1 MHDRPRIRGK
11 CLITWL
17 LSLAFM
23 MSLVLVP
30 ASAAGFDG
38 ATFAA
43 PILQDVERIEKD
55 NLAEPET
62 LLRTFSREPTRFLTS
77 DVKEQLSTLQ
87 LSNEIPQQA
96 QLIRDNFLNRE
107 VTRLTF
113 DTYEADIDQT
123 GQVVS
128 MTNYAD
134 MHDNDDTI
142 LDGENT
148 DPSAYPVTKGE
159 ALALADQIAKDYQ
172 LDGYQLVECSNDIP
186 ATWLLL
192 WHKQLDNGVLNPYD
206 MVTVTVDARDG
217 SVMLMDRNKETLD
230 EADVVVTETGVIR
243 RSQPL
248 RQELGG
254 LAVSSTELTVFRPN
268 FYWEST
274 EVAYQEADF
283 IRLAWRVTLEDGS
296 AIYIDARTGETLGGD
311 QTLSMRSRAVC
322 AIPNV
327 AGGQDCV
334 NYASK
339 GLAALGYTKHLN
351 DVCYFIEEADIDY
364 ILNKSNLK
372 ALYLRCHGDS
382 HSKRIMD
389 FDDSRYERW
398 NLSYKDIN
406 GGFRFVLLDACYS
419 AKKAYFSDAFLGE
432 KKDDKCFVGWNEAI
446 TTGASR
452 YFDFIFWNLMAS
464 NTPTVLD
471 AVLQARSSALRI
483 YSDCNPGFRG
493 DVGFDGY
500 AA

>member
-1 MHDRPRIRGK
+1 MNDKSRVIQKR
-11 CLITWL
+11 LITGL

-23 MSLVLVP
+23 MSLVLTP

-43 PILQDVERIEKD
+43 PILQNVERVEKTD
-55 NLAEPET
+55 LAEMESV
-62 LLRTFSREPTRFLTS
+62 LSEYSGEPAQLLTS
-77 DVKEQLSTLQ
+77 NVKEQLSVLQ
-87 LSNEIPQQA
+87 LEGELPQRA
-96 QLIRDNFLNRE
+96 QLVRDNVLGRD

-113 DTYEADIDQT
+113 DTYEADIDQD

-128 MTNYAD
+128 VVNYAD
-134 MHDNDDTI
+134 MHNNDDTI

-217 SVMLMDRNKETLD
+217 SVMLMDRNKEALD
-230 EADVVVTETGVIR
+230 ETDVVVTETGAIR

-283 IRLAWRVTLEDGS
+283 VRLAWCVTLEDDS
-296 AIYIDARTGETLGGD
+296 TINIDAQTGEILGGD
-311 QTLSMRSRAVC
+311 QTLAMRSRSVC
-322 AIPNV
+322 AIPNI
-327 AGGQDCV
+327 AGGQECV
-334 NYASK
+334 QNAAK

-351 DVCYFIEEADIDY
+351 DVCYFIEEADILY
-364 ILNKSNLK
+364 ILNQSNLK
-372 ALYLRCHGDS
+372 ALYLRCHGDG
-382 HSKRIMD
+382 KEITD
-389 FDDSRYERW
+389 FDKKPYRRW
-398 NLSYKDIN
+398 NISYKQIN
-406 GGFRFVLLDACYS
+406 GGYRFVYLDACLS
-419 AKKAYFSDAFLGE
+419 ALKPYFAKAFLGE
-432 KKDDKCFVGWNEAI
+432 DQSNKCFVGWNVSVP
-446 TTGASR
+446 TGTSK
-452 YFDFIFWNLMAS
+452 DFGFYFWNLVRS
-464 NTPTVLD
+464 NSPTILD
-471 AVLQARSSALRI
+471 AVLKARSTGLKMHPK
-483 YSDCNPGFRG
+483 CNPGFHG
-493 DVGFDGY
+493 DVSFNGRS
-500 AA
+500 A

>member
-1 MHDRPRIRGK
+1 
-11 CLITWL
+11 
-17 LSLAFM
+17 M

-217 SVMLMDRNKETLD
+217 SVMLMDRNSEVPEVT
-230 EADVVVTETGVIR
+230 DVVVTEAGAVR

-248 RQELGG
+248 RNELGG
-254 LAVSSTELTVFRPN
+254 FSINSTTLTVFRPN
-268 FYWEST
+268 FHWEST
-274 EVAYQEADF
+274 EVEYQEADF
-283 IRLAWRVTLEDGS
+283 VRLAWCVTLEDDS
-296 AIYIDARTGETLGGD
+296 TIYIDAQTGEILGGD
-311 QTLSMRSRAVC
+311 QTLAMRSRSVC
-322 AIPNV
+322 AIPNI
-327 AGGQDCV
+327 AGGQECV
-334 NYASK
+334 QNAAK

-351 DVCYFIEEADIDY
+351 DVCYFIEEADILY
-364 ILNKSNLK
+364 ILNQSNLK
-372 ALYLRCHGDS
+372 ALYLRCHGDG
-382 HSKRIMD
+382 KEITD
-389 FDDSRYERW
+389 FDKKPYRRW
-398 NLSYKDIN
+398 NISYKQIN
-406 GGFRFVLLDACYS
+406 GGYRFVYLDACLS
-419 AKKAYFSDAFLGE
+419 ALKPYFAKAFLGE
-432 KKDDKCFVGWNEAI
+432 DQSNKCFVGWNVSVP
-446 TTGASR
+446 TGTSK
-452 YFDFIFWNLMAS
+452 DFGFYFWNLVRS
-464 NTPTVLD
+464 NSPTILD
-471 AVLQARSSALRI
+471 AVLKARSTGLKMHPK
-483 YSDCNPGFRG
+483 CNPGFHG
-493 DVGFDGY
+493 DVSFNGRS
-500 AA
+500 A